1 MNEIKLGENDMIIKV
16 NSYMKRKEIKSKFKD
31 NDLDILKKILSISKD
46 ETEHIDKNTKRKKNY
61 IIHSKNKLSLKY
73 DLSENKYFLL
83 HNYIYIQK
91 NKKISPFIYKLYT
104 DDLISFHTI
113 FLFIDFFLDINDDNK
128 NNIDLYL
135 SNIISIIS
143 TIKKIIKI
151 TKVDINNN
159 KELINNDIYNL
170 FQKIFSFNNMESIFD
185 IILSKNLSEFPK
197 ILSLLKLCCDYYNN
211 DILNDENKKYIRN
224 NLRNLYARNLSNE
237 HLNYLYSVSRKYLK
251 SNFNNKLKNYYSF
264 FHEIIEFFD
273 KIMTNNENINFLGR
287 YFIFDSSKEKKGI
300 LETSPIRISDD
311 TIIKELNLSFLFSFR
326 LIKNNNKNN
335 KNVILSVNDYNTK
348 KFIFRF
354 IIKNNDLC
362 FNSSSAYNKS
372 KELLKNIEYNK
383 EYLCFI
389 YLDENYLYFHPSK
402 GGIIRINKIKLNN
415 INQIYFELGNINN
428 NEEKDIKKF
437 NGLIGP
443 VLIFN
448 SKIFN
453 PLDIYQKINDVFGNK
468 YYLLGDII
476 NNDTIYKTNENI
488 FFDYNSYYGINNY
501 NIKSLN
507 VVTELKEIL
516 NNLVFYINPEVV
528 LNNLNFYYGEKFR
541 DYQIYNNLFNLNNN
555 ENLNRYYEF
564 HNEKNIDD
572 LVFIQNSFIEFFN
585 NNQML
590 DFLLLNIE
598 LIYNELLI
606 CDYNN
611 ISEETYILL

>member
-1 MNEIKLGENDMIIKV
+1 
-16 NSYMKRKEIKSKFKD
+16 
-31 NDLDILKKILSISKD
+31 
-46 ETEHIDKNTKRKKNY
+46 
-61 IIHSKNKLSLKY
+61 
-73 DLSENKYFLL
+73 
-83 HNYIYIQK
+83 
-91 NKKISPFIYKLYT
+91 
-104 DDLISFHTI
+104 
-113 FLFIDFFLDINDDNK
+113 
-128 NNIDLYL
+128 
-135 SNIISIIS
+135 
-143 TIKKIIKI
+143 
-151 TKVDINNN
+151 
-159 KELINNDIYNL
+159 
-170 FQKIFSFNNMESIFD
+170 
-185 IILSKNLSEFPK
+185 
-197 ILSLLKLCCDYYNN
+197 
-211 DILNDENKKYIRN
+211 
-224 NLRNLYARNLSNE
+224 
-237 HLNYLYSVSRKYLK
+237 
-251 SNFNNKLKNYYSF
+251 
-264 FHEIIEFFD
+264 
-273 KIMTNNENINFLGR
+273 MTNNENINFLGR

-300 LETSPIRISDD
+300 IETSPIRISDD

-362 FNSSSAYNKS
+362 FNSSSAYNES

-402 GGIIRINKIKLNN
+402 GEIIRINKMKLNN

-428 NEEKDIKKF
+428 NEEKDIEKF

-448 SKIFN
+448 SKIYN

-476 NNDTIYKTNENI
+476 NNDIIYKTNENI
-488 FFDYNSYYGINNY
+488 FFDYNSYYGIINN

-516 NNLVFYINPEVV
+516 NNLIFYINPEVV

-572 LVFIQNSFIEFFN
+572 LVLIQNSFIEFFN

-598 LIYNELLI
+598 LFYNELLI

-611 ISEETYILL
+611 ISEETYISL